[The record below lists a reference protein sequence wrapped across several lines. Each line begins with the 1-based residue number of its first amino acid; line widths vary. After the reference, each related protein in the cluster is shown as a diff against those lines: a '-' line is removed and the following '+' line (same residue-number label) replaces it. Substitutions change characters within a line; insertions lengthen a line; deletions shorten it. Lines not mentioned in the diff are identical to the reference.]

1 MKRHII
7 GYLVIGL
14 AVLVLI
20 RDALGFNLLMPF
32 WTTVC
37 FVITVVTGFHRLVK
51 LDWRSS
57 IFCFGL
63 AFIAANSVYEW
74 VGFGTW
80 NMVISL
86 GLLCLGLN
94 LIFKPKKKRAMND
107 GQEFGSGVIDDKG
120 RDTAFGSSTRYI
132 HEENF
137 IHDSVDV
144 AFGSSTIYFD
154 QAVILGDKASFEIN
168 AAFSSLT
175 LYLPANWQAIVKLDS
190 ALSTT
195 NNYASEPGEKILH
208 ITGDLAFSTL
218 TIYST
223 KG

>member
-1 MKRHII
+1 MKRNGLGIALLI
-7 GYLVIGL
+7 LAGLVLFQDYLPVVEFPLWKLALVVGWSYLFFKAMIKKQLVTSFVWGTLVFIVLNSHFDWLEIDTWTLILGAILACTGVKLLIKPRRSKNMVDTKSFVKGVIG
-14 AVLVLI
+14 
-20 RDALGFNLLMPF
+20 
-32 WTTVC
+32 
-37 FVITVVTGFHRLVK
+37 
-51 LDWRSS
+51 
-57 IFCFGL
+57 
-63 AFIAANSVYEW
+63 
-74 VGFGTW
+74 
-80 NMVISL
+80 
-86 GLLCLGLN
+86 
-94 LIFKPKKKRAMND
+94 
-107 GQEFGSGVIDDKG
+107 DKG

-175 LYLPANWQAIVKLDS
+175 LYLPDNWQAIVELDS

-195 NNYASEPGEKILH
+195 NNYASEPSEKILH